1 MYIFILKR
9 KWVRNCQDHWI
20 CLSEIADNLSSTAQ
34 IGKIY
39 ETPFRHTIGCKTD
52 PKLFLSLK
60 SLKDSEI
67 SQQQLIIRIA
77 WNLTH
82 CLKSS
87 HHVILGGSDLILIYH
102 ISFHSLTKVLNSTCY
117 SFIISKQSHLLKDT
131 FSYLPMI
138 NERYFREFLHSP
150 WLVTIP
156 SLQRLTLT
164 LSTVLT
170 AGCIFILFVCGATG
184 KQLGCDYSE
193 WAQEY

>member
-1 MYIFILKR
+1 MKHPLDIQLDAKQIPSCCY
-9 KWVRNCQDHWI
+9 HWNLLRI
-20 CLSEIADNLSSTAQ
+20 QKSLSSNWSYT
-34 IGKIY
+34 
-39 ETPFRHTIGCKTD
+39 
-52 PKLFLSLK
+52 
-60 SLKDSEI
+60 
-67 SQQQLIIRIA
+67 
-77 WNLTH
+77 NLTH

-117 SFIISKQSHLLKDT
+117 SFNIISKQSHLLKDT